1 MTARYQFVM
10 TPLDVA
16 LADAR
21 TQHRHFAS
29 AEMAPPA
36 ICCRICGA
44 LWLTGEAWAEDTGYC
59 PGPGERGLDPVL
71 TQQISV
77 GPIGEEG

>member
-21 TQHRHFAS
+21 TRRRHFLSIMLMPGAITCRVCGVILTAEEWS
-29 AEMAPPA
+29 A
-36 ICCRICGA
+36 
-44 LWLTGEAWAEDTGYC
+44 DTGYC
-59 PGPGERGLDPVL
+59 PGAVERGLDPVL